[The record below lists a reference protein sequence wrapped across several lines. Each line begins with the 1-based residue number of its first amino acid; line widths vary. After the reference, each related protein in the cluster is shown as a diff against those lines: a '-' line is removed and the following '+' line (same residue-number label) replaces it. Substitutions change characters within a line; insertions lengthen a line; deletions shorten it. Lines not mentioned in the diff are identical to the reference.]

1 MRPDVSH
8 IGLAVDTGDGGSCR
22 RPPNGRT
29 CLVRVI
35 LLYIVSLV
43 TFLQHCVISYLAL
56 FRAIL
61 YVNDS
66 YWTEALYS
74 LNHLLSC
81 LLESFDFK
89 TCNHIQVVGSAYE
102 MKL

>member
-1 MRPDVSH
+1 MVS
-8 IGLAVDTGDGGSCR
+8 SS
-22 RPPNGRT
+22 N
-29 CLVRVI
+29 CLDSQLVIIRVI

-43 TFLQHCVISYLAL
+43 TFLQHCVIRYLAL

-81 LLESFDFK
+81 LLEVLTSK
-89 TCNHIQVVGSAYE
+89 PVTIYR
-102 MKL
+102 